1 MGILFLYET
10 ALPGFLTSQYTF
22 GLNVTLSYFSISLAL
37 NVLLTLMIV
46 ARLVWHSRNIRNAMG
61 TSTGATGL
69 YRAVVTMLVESYALY
84 AVTFLLYI
92 GPVFAGS
99 SAQYIFGQVVGQV
112 QVRTTFYHSLTRRN
126 LGKPSSNHSRDQV
139 IAPFLI
145 ILRVANRR
153 ALTSHTIA
161 SGNVGSIHF
170 NSRGG
175 STGDDE
181 TSFDGNLSRSME
193 MNSEAPHELGVE
205 AEIAVEETTS

>member
-1 MGILFLYET
+1 MGILFIYET

-46 ARLVWHSRNIRNAMG
+46 ARLVWHSRNIKNAMG

-69 YRAVVTMLVESYALY
+69 YKAVATMLVESYALY

-92 GPVFAGS
+92 GPVFAGN

-112 QVRTTFYHSLTRRN
+112 QVRTTFYFSLTRRN
-126 LGKPSSNHSRDQV
+126 LGKLSSNHSRDQV

-170 NSRGG
+170 NSQGG
-175 STGDDE
+175 FTGDDE

-193 MNSEAPHELGVE
+193 VNSEAPHELGAE
-205 AEIAVEETTS
+205 AEIGIEETPS